1 MSGAHFY
8 LTLPSNASMDVFP
21 DNKIGSYHVKF
32 PQTFDLNSEWE
43 VGLYSISYPNTWYT
57 LEKRQHQ
64 NHIYYST
71 DGGKTFW
78 TSAKVDYGYYTSV
91 PELIK
96 AINAAMKKELKNN
109 NVVLSYN
116 LRTHKVKVTLAPKH
130 YILFRPQM
138 ARILGFGGDD
148 IKILKSQESP
158 NVAELQIITSI
169 YVYCDIVQPQTGYGL
184 GGLFRS
190 LGKIAKPMIKS
201 GAKALGNIALT
212 SGVNLLGDVLA
223 GKSVKQAAKA
233 RALEGANAAKMQAIQ
248 RAQRYAQTGRGRS
261 RSSRRSTKKRKASRT
276 KRTAKKRK
284 ASASA
289 TRRKPTKRAR
299 TSPRDIFG

>member
-1 MSGAHFY
+1 MGNPYIHYY
-8 LTLPSNASMDVFP
+8 LGQQDGRGMPMF
-21 DNKIGSYHVKF
+21 KGSSW
-32 PQTFDLNSEWE
+32 QR
-43 VGLYSISYPNTWYT
+43 G
-57 LEKRQHQ
+57 
-64 NHIYYST
+64 
-71 DGGKTFW
+71 
-78 TSAKVDYGYYTSV
+78 YG
-91 PELIK
+91 
-96 AINAAMKKELKNN
+96 
-109 NVVLSYN
+109 
-116 LRTHKVKVTLAPKH
+116 
-130 YILFRPQM
+130 
-138 ARILGFGGDD
+138 
-148 IKILKSQESP
+148 
-158 NVAELQIITSI
+158 
-169 YVYCDIVQPQTGYGL
+169 QTGYGL

-223 GKSVKQAAKA
+223 GKSVKQAART

-261 RSSRRSTKKRKASRT
+261 RSNRRSRSSRRSTKKRKASRT
-276 KRTAKKRK
+276 KRRAKKRK